1 MGSDT
6 KFFKVDKFLGLNEAA
21 DSSTEMKLGEA
32 SVSENFYITDDYN
45 IRRRP
50 GVVKIWETDPGCRIL
65 NIRAGY
71 SNKKAQ
77 WLLSAETWPGNVVA
91 IYLSTCISG
100 VEAPDKGAARL
111 LAGYGKLMATRP
123 IKIFDYASATY
134 ILGTDLSSGEM
145 IGFVMRKEDDIAER
159 FIVDNLTLSDLY
171 VPVVITGASPAGDGD
186 ELEPI
191 NLLTNK
197 VRLQYSADGSATAFI
212 LPDNIDEATATVDN
226 EAAAGTFSA
235 DTHKFTFDKVPP
247 KGVNNVEF
255 TCSIPDDDLKA
266 GRTKFLRMKHCES
279 FNGGADSRLF
289 FYGDGTN
296 ICYYSG
302 VPAFGAGL
310 YVPAGS
316 EIAIDASTSPITGM
330 VRHYTQLLAF
340 KPDGVFSISYAPTT
354 LADGRIIAGFNVK
367 TSNRNFGNEMD
378 NQIQTIDNYPRSFSN
393 GNLYEWRG
401 TTSYYQ
407 DERYAKRVSEKV
419 CNTLSGIPP
428 QQIVTCDDNTTQ
440 TYYMFLNDEDGT
452 VLVNRYA
459 IGVWFTYKGNAFKN
473 VQFAVMFG
481 RQLYF
486 VNSGNIYRFTWE
498 ENVDEAVDKDE
509 DGKPI
514 YEDIRA
520 VWETGYMDF
529 GSGFRKKHSSYIW
542 LYMLPESA
550 SDISITVSTDS
561 RDNYLEKTMG
571 YPILDFSK
579 LDFSNFSFLFSL
591 APQSHRAKI
600 KVKKFVYYKL
610 ILRTTKPGAAATI
623 LGYDQQVRF
632 ASNVK

>member
-1 MGSDT
+1 MASDT
-6 KFFKVDKFLGLNEAA
+6 KIFKVDKFLGLNEAA
-21 DSSTEMKLGEA
+21 DSTTEMKLGEA
-32 SVSENFYITDDYN
+32 SVAENFYITDDYN

-50 GVVKIWETDPGCRIL
+50 GVVKRCPVDWGCRFL
-65 NIRAGY
+65 GVHTGY
-71 SNKKAQ
+71 RGKDTQ
-77 WLLSAETWPGNVVA
+77 WLLTVEVKPTSLMYIIRLSSYSGNNADAEPDIEEALQG
-91 IYLSTCISG
+91 YDKLS
-100 VEAPDKGAARL
+100 PDH
-111 LAGYGKLMATRP
+111 P
-123 IKIFDYASATY
+123 VKIFDYASETY
-134 ILGTDLSSGEM
+134 ILGSDLSGNEM
-145 IGFVMRKEDDIAER
+145 IGFIMRRNDGRGRLSVEEMIP
-159 FIVDNLTLSDLY
+159 SDLY
-171 VPVVITGASPAGDGD
+171 VPVIFTGASPAGDGT
-186 ELEPI
+186 EMESV

-197 VRLQYSADGSATAFI
+197 VRLQYSADGTATAFV
-212 LPDNIDEATATVDN
+212 LPDNIVDATATVDN
-226 EAAAGTFSA
+226 EAATGTFSA
-235 DTHKFTFDKVPP
+235 DTHKFTFSKTPS

-255 TCSIPDDDLKA
+255 TCSISDDELKA
-266 GRTKFLRMKHCES
+266 SRVKFLQMKHCES

-302 VPAFGAGL
+302 VPGFGSGL
-310 YVPAGS
+310 YIPALS
-316 EIAIDASTSPITGM
+316 EIAIDSSASPITGM

-367 TSNRNFGNEMD
+367 TANRNYGNEMD
-378 NQIQTIDNYPRSFSN
+378 AQIQTVGNYPRSLSN

-401 TTSYYQ
+401 ANSNYQ

-419 CNTLSGIPP
+419 CKTLSSIPP
-428 QQIVTCDDNTTQ
+428 QQIITCDDNATQ

-459 IGVWFTYKGNAFKN
+459 VDAWFVYKGNMFKD
-473 VQFAVMFG
+473 VQFAAIFDG
-481 RQLYF
+481 QPYF
-486 VNSGNIYRFTWE
+486 VNPYGICRFDWNANMDVAIE
-498 ENVDEAVDKDE
+498 YGEYDE
-509 DGKPI
+509 I
-514 YEDIRA
+514 CA

-542 LYMLPESA
+542 MYMLPEPA
-550 SDISITVSTDS
+550 SDISVTVTTDC
-561 RDNYLEKTMG
+561 RDEYLEKNMG
-571 YPILDFSK
+571 CPTLDFSK

-610 ILRTTKPGAAATI
+610 ILRTTKPGAAATV

>member
-1 MGSDT
+1 MASDT
-6 KFFKVDKFLGLNEAA
+6 KIFKVDKFLGLNEAA

-32 SVSENFYITDDYN
+32 SVAENFYITDDYN

-50 GVVKIWETDPGCRIL
+50 GVTKLFSVANAGCRFL
-65 NIRAGY
+65 NVRTGY
-71 SNKKAQ
+71 NGNGKQ
-77 WLLSAETWPGNVVA
+77 WLLSVETLPDGFVGV
-91 IYLSTCISG
+91 YLSTYFDD
-100 VEAPDKGAARL
+100 PDLSDTTSEKY
-111 LAGYGKLMATRP
+111 LAGTGTLSPSHT
-123 IKIFDYASATY
+123 IKVFEYASETY
-134 ILGTDLSSGEM
+134 ILGTNATGDDM
-145 IGFVMRKEDDIAER
+145 AGFVMRNRAGDGRLEGSVLSSADIY
-159 FIVDNLTLSDLY
+159 I
-171 VPVVITGASPAGDGD
+171 PVVVTGASPAGGGT

-191 NLLTNK
+191 NLLTNQ
-197 VRLQYSADGSATAFI
+197 VRLQYSADGSATAYV
-212 LPDNIDEATATVDN
+212 LPDNIVAVTATVDN

-235 DTHKFTFDKVPP
+235 STHEFTFEKAPS

-266 GRTKFLRMKHCES
+266 GRVKFLQMKHSES
-279 FNGGADSRLF
+279 FTGAADSRLF

-310 YVPAGS
+310 YIPAGG
-316 EIAIDASTSPITGM
+316 EIAIDTSSSPITGM

-340 KPDGVFSISYAPTT
+340 KPDGVFSLSYAPVT
-354 LADGRIIAGFNVK
+354 LDDGRVIAGFNVK
-367 TSNRNFGNEMD
+367 TANRNFGNEMD
-378 NQIQTIDNYPRSFSN
+378 NQIQTVDNYPRSFSN

-401 TTSYYQ
+401 ATSYYQ

-419 CNTLSGIPP
+419 CKTLSGIPS
-428 QQIVTCDDNTTQ
+428 QKIVTCDDNATQ
-440 TYYMFLNDEDGT
+440 TYYMFLNDKDGT

-459 IGVWFTYKGNAFKN
+459 IGVWFTYKGTVFKD
-473 VQFAVMFG
+473 VRFAVMFG
-481 RQLYF
+481 KEMYF
-486 VNSGNIYRFTWE
+486 FNSSNSYRFTWNE
-498 ENVDEAVDKDE
+498 DVDEITDFEYDE
-509 DGKPI
+509 
-514 YEDIRA
+514 IRA

-529 GSGFRKKHSSYIW
+529 GSSFRKKHSSYIW
-542 LYMLPESA
+542 LYMLPEPA
-550 SDISITVSTDS
+550 SDISITVTTDC
-561 RDNYLEKTMG
+561 RDKYLEKHMG
-571 YPILDFSK
+571 CPILDFSK
-579 LDFSNFSFLFSL
+579 LDFSSFSFLFSL